1 MNSSENYEILI
12 GKINIFIRKY
22 YFNNFLRGLI
32 FLGAGLFTAYV
43 VITLSEYFGNFNIV
57 FRTILFY
64 FFILLN
70 AGLICWLI
78 LPSLLSW
85 FKLNRSLTHDEA
97 AQIIG
102 KHFHDVNDK
111 LLNTLQL
118 KKLAVADENHR
129 ALIEASIDQKIEALK
144 PVSFP
149 SAINIRENTK
159 YLKWVLAPLAVIIV
173 LAFAAPSILTESTK
187 RLIRHNEYFAPV
199 APFKFN
205 VLNKTLSVVQGDDL
219 KLDLRLDGDKLP
231 ADVYVETTN
240 NTFKLDKENISRFH
254 YLFTNLQQ
262 NTSFKLIANGFSS
275 APYNITV
282 NQKPALLH
290 FDVELNYPAY
300 LHKKAEKLI
309 NAGDLVIPEGTRV
322 NWQLH
327 TQHASGVQ
335 FTMNGLT
342 QPARLSAPDIF
353 EHSEKVNK
361 NSIYKLAPV
370 NTMVNHTDSAT
381 YHINVITDEA
391 PAITVQ
397 EKSDSVSMNAL
408 YFNGKIQ
415 DDHGFS
421 SLTFHYT
428 VQAAG
433 NNNQQK
439 TFVKPIKAAMDQTQS
454 DFFYFWN
461 LKELGVEAG
470 ARVTYF
476 FEVADNDGVNGP
488 KKARSTEH
496 TLNMPDSKAIN
507 EQLNAGT
514 QAVKQKMQSAIK
526 LAGQV
531 EHDSQKLNQLLLNKN
546 TLSFDEKKQVED
558 LLQKRRDLEDLVK
571 EIKDENQK
579 NLYNRQENQQQNQEL
594 LAKQKQIEN
603 LFNNVLDQKTKE
615 LLQNLQKLLDQ
626 EQKDAT
632 RDELS
637 KMQMDNKSLKKELD
651 RMLELYKKLEFDQK
665 LNQSVDQLNKLA
677 QKEQQLSDKSKQQGA
692 DQKALQQEQENL
704 KKDFQDIKK
713 GLEDLQKTNEQ
724 AEHKQDFQ
732 NPEKETQSIDQQMDQ
747 SKNELQKNNKQGA
760 SKAQQQ
766 AAKQMQELAAK
777 MEQNNADGE
786 SKENAVDA
794 QQLREL
800 LKSLVNSSF
809 NQEKVMQTLK
819 ATSPTDPSYITLSQS
834 QKDIKDN
841 LKTAEDSLY
850 SLSRRIPQIQSTVN
864 EEISNINN
872 HIDQSLENLGDRR
885 TSEANRHQQYAM
897 TAMNNLALMLNEA
910 LEQLQKQMGK
920 SGKGKGKKQSVSQ
933 LAKLQ
938 EQLNQNMQKAR
949 DQMQQQG
956 NQGKGQQ
963 GKEGNQGKNQQ
974 GGQGNNMSEQLARMA
989 RQQQMIRQALEQI
1002 NQEENKDGKGG
1013 LGNLDKISK
1022 EMEQT
1027 EHDLVNRKITDD
1039 ALKRQQQIQSRLLE
1053 AEKAEQEREQDKQRE
1068 SQAGKNIPPGYIKAL
1083 QGYQQ
1088 QSNKQTEQI
1097 KTVSPALNLYYKQ
1110 KIKSYFDQLNAK

>member
-1 MNSSENYEILI
+1 MNSSENYDVLI

-43 VITLSEYFGNFNIV
+43 IITLSEYFGNFNIA

-70 AGLICWLI
+70 IGLACWLI
-78 LPSLLSW
+78 LPPLLSW
-85 FKLNRSLTHDEA
+85 LKLGHSLTHDEA
-97 AQIIG
+97 AEIIG

-118 KKLAVADENHR
+118 KKLAAGDEKHR

-149 SAINIRENTK
+149 SAINIRENSK
-159 YLKWVLAPLAVIIV
+159 YLKWILAPVAVIIV
-173 LAFAAPSILTESTK
+173 LAFAAPSVLTESTK
-187 RLIRHNEYFAPV
+187 RIIRHNEYFAPI
-199 APFKFN
+199 APFRFTI
-205 VLNKTLSVVQGDDL
+205 LNKKLSVVQGDDL
-219 KLDLRLDGDKLP
+219 KLDLKLDGDKLP
-231 ADVYVETTN
+231 ADVYIETAN

-254 YLFTNLQQ
+254 YQFSNLQQ
-262 NTSFKLIANGFSS
+262 NTRFRLLGNGFSS
-275 APYNITV
+275 VQYEIKV

-290 FDVELNYPAY
+290 FDVELSYPAY
-300 LHKKAEKLI
+300 LHKKEETLT
-309 NAGDLVIPEGTRV
+309 NAGDLVIPQGTRV
-322 NWQLH
+322 KWQLH
-327 TQHASGVQ
+327 TQHATGLQ
-335 FTMNGLT
+335 FYMNGIA
-342 QPARLSAPDIF
+342 QPAKLSGTDLF
-353 EHSEKVNK
+353 EHTET
-361 NSIYKLAPV
+361 IYKNAVYKLSPL
-370 NTMVNHTDSAT
+370 NPLVNHSDSAA
-381 YHINVITDEA
+381 YHINVITDEP
-391 PAITVQ
+391 PAITVE

-421 SLTFHYT
+421 SLNFHYS
-428 VQAAG
+428 VQNTG
-433 NNNQQK
+433 NNKQQK
-439 TFVKPIKAAMDQTQS
+439 TFIKRVDAAMDQIQS
-454 DFFYFWN
+454 DFFYFWD
-461 LKELGVEAG
+461 LKDLGINPG

-488 KKARSTEH
+488 KKARSPER
-496 TLNMPDSKAIN
+496 TLNVPDTKAIN
-507 EQLNAGT
+507 EQLNTGT
-514 QAVKQKMQSAIK
+514 QAIKQKMQSAIK

-571 EIKDENQK
+571 EIKDDNKK

-594 LAKQKQIEN
+594 LAKQKQIED

-615 LLQNLQKLLDQ
+615 LLQNLQKLLDEQ
-626 EQKDAT
+626 QKDDT

-651 RMLELYKKLEFDQK
+651 RMLELYKKLEFEQK

-677 QKEQQLSDKSKQQGA
+677 DKQQQLSDKTGQQNS
-692 DQKALQQEQENL
+692 DQKALQQEQDNL

-724 AEHKQDFQ
+724 AEHKSDFE
-732 NPEKETQSIDQQMDQ
+732 NPQKETQSIDQQMDQ
-747 SKNELQKNNKQGA
+747 SAGELQKNNKSGA
-760 SKAQQQ
+760 AKSQKQ
-766 AAKQMQELAAK
+766 AAKQMQQLASK
-777 MEQNNADGE
+777 LQQNNEEGE
-786 SKENAVDA
+786 SKENAIDA

-819 ATSPTDPSYITLSQS
+819 NTNPTDPAYVTLSQD
-834 QKDIKDN
+834 QKNIKDN

-864 EEISNINN
+864 QEIGNINN
-872 HIDQSLENLGDRR
+872 HIDQALDNLGDRR
-885 TSEANRHQQYAM
+885 TAEANRHQQYAM
-897 TAMNNLALMLNEA
+897 TAMNNLALMLSEA
-910 LEQLQKQMGK
+910 LEQLQKMMNKGK
-920 SGKGKGKKQSVSQ
+920 PGKGKQQSVSQ
-933 LAKLQ
+933 LAKMQ
-938 EQLNQNMQKAR
+938 QQLNQNMQKAR
-949 DQMQQQG
+949 EQMQQQG
-956 NQGKGQQ
+956 NQGKSQQ
-963 GKEGNQGKNQQ
+963 GEKG
-974 GGQGNNMSEQLARMA
+974 NMSEQLAKMA

-1002 NQEENKDGKGG
+1002 NREENKDGKGG

-1027 EHDLVNRKITDD
+1027 EHDLVNRKITDE

-1053 AEKAEQEREQDKQRE
+1053 AEKAEQEREQDQKRE
-1068 SQAGKNIPPGYIKAL
+1068 SHAGKDIPPGYIKAL

-1088 QSNKQTEQI
+1088 QQNKQTEQI